1 MLSNRVKRNIWLTLA
16 FLSGLAII
24 DRTIRIVMGA
34 LEWWQLVSVIIITAF
49 CIKFYLCYRRQVQRG
64 NLYGRVKIFK

>member
-1 MLSNRVKRNIWLTLA
+1 MLSNRVKRNLWLTLA
-16 FLSGLAII
+16 ILSGLAII
-24 DRTIRIVMGA
+24 DRTIRIVMGD
-34 LEWWQLVSVIIITAF
+34 LEWWQLISVIIITAF

>member
-16 FLSGLAII
+16 ILSGLAII
-24 DRTIRIVMGA
+24 DRTIHIVMGE

-49 CIKFYLCYRRQVQRG
+49 CIKFYLCYRKQVQRG

>member
-16 FLSGLAII
+16 ILSGLAII
-24 DRTIRIVMGA
+24 DRTIRIVMGE

-49 CIKFYLCYRRQVQRG
+49 CIKFYLCYRKQVQRG